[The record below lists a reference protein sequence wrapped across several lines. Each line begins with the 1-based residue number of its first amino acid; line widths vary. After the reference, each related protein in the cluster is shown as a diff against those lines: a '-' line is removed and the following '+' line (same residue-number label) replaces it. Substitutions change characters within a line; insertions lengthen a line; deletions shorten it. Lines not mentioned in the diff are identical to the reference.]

1 MSALL
6 ETYKKL
12 PLTLVKGQG
21 TSVWDQ
27 NGRRYLDFYGGH
39 AVASVGHCHP
49 RLVQALQDQAGR
61 LLFYSNVVGLEHQ
74 EEAAA
79 VLAQAL
85 PPGLDRIFFVN
96 SGAEAVENAL
106 KIARRATGRE
116 VVLSFDGGF
125 HGRTLGAL
133 SATGIDKYRASAGIE
148 IPGNAFVPW
157 GDLEGVATV
166 LSTTPV
172 AAVLLEPIQSLAGV
186 RTQPASF
193 YQELRALCTAHGA
206 LLIYDELQTGV
217 GRTGT
222 FTFAPRH
229 GVTPDLM
236 TLGKGLGGGFP
247 VAATVTSRAVA
258 ATLKTGDLGTTFG
271 GGPLASRA
279 VWETLQILLSEG
291 VLDNAAAR
299 GAELTTGLER
309 FAAVK
314 EVRGAGLLLGV
325 VPTGGNAARWQA
337 ELLKQGVITG
347 TSDDPGTL
355 RLMPPLTLDTSDV
368 QEFLAAFAAAAGKL
382 A

>member
-12 PLTLVKGQG
+12 PLKLVRGKG
-21 TSVWDQ
+21 TSVYDST
-27 NGRRYLDFYGGH
+27 GRRYLDLYGGH

-49 RLVQALQDQAGR
+49 KLVQAIQEQAAT

-79 VLAQAL
+79 ILVQAL
-85 PPGLDRIFFVN
+85 PAGLDRVFFVN

-116 VVLSFDGGF
+116 TVLSFDGGF

-133 SATGIDKYRASAGIE
+133 CATGIEKYRASVGID
-148 IPGNAFVPW
+148 IPGNVFVPW
-157 GDLEGVATV
+157 GDLVGVATV

-258 ATLKTGDLGTTFG
+258 STLKPGDLGTTFG
-271 GGPLASRA
+271 GGPLASRS
-279 VWETLQILLSEG
+279 VWQTLQILLGEG
-291 VLDNAAAR
+291 ILDNAAVR
-299 GAELTTGLER
+299 GAELILALQSFR
-309 FAAVK
+309 AVK
-314 EVRGAGLLLGV
+314 EVRGAGLLLGIEV
-325 VPTGGNAARWQA
+325 KDGNAARWQA
-337 ELLKQGVITG
+337 ELLKVGVIVG
-347 TSDDPGTL
+347 TSDDKATL
-355 RLMPPLTLDTSDV
+355 RLMPPLTLSEGDV
-368 QEFLAAFAAAAGKL
+368 REFLDAFAAVEGVL
-382 A
+382 S

>member
-12 PLTLVKGQG
+12 PLTLVKGRG
-21 TSVWDQ
+21 TSVYDAK
-27 NGRRYLDFYGGH
+27 GKRYLDLYGGH

-49 RLVQALQDQAGR
+49 RLVRAIQEQAET
-61 LLFYSNVVGLEHQ
+61 LLFFSNVVGLEHQ
-74 EEAAA
+74 EEAATA
-79 VLAQAL
+79 LVQAL
-85 PPGLDRIFFVN
+85 PSGLDQVFFVN

-106 KIARRATGRE
+106 KVARLATGRS

-133 SATGIDKYRASAGIE
+133 SATGIEKYRASVGIDV
-148 IPGNAFVPW
+148 PGNVFVPW

-166 LSTTPV
+166 LSTTAV

-247 VAATVTSRAVA
+247 VAAMVASRGVA
-258 ATLKTGDLGTTFG
+258 SSLKSGDLGTTFG

-279 VWETLQILLSEG
+279 VWQTLQILLSEG

-299 GAELTTGLER
+299 GAELSAALER
-309 FAAVK
+309 FASVK
-314 EVRGAGLLLGV
+314 EVRGAGLLLGIELAR
-325 VPTGGNAARWQA
+325 GNAARWQS
-337 ELLKQGVITG
+337 ELLKQGIIVG
-347 TSDDPGTL
+347 TSDDQATL
-355 RLMPPLTLDTSDV
+355 RLMPPLTLSAGDV
-368 QEFLAAFAAAAGKL
+368 AEFLAAFAAVEGKSS
-382 A
+382 